1 MKQANMVLILG
12 AGLYYPSTVKILRWA
27 ILMRGVACVPS
38 LVFQGG
44 GVDSLDMD
52 VYRQSGSK
60 LLGWKEMG
68 ENRRVSMPSIQVRSI
83 SHWDPV
89 TDI

>member
-1 MKQANMVLILG
+1 MVLILG
-12 AGLYYPSTVKILRWA
+12 AGLYHPSTVKILRWA
-27 ILMRGVACVPS
+27 ILMRGVACVPF

-68 ENRRVSMPSIQVRSI
+68 ENRRVSMPLIQVRSI
-83 SHWDPV
+83 SHWDPI